1 MSGVHTTIPK
11 PSFCSGLSVLLI
23 HEHFTIAF
31 CHTSTCI
38 SEQVVWNKFSTRP
51 CLVHF
56 QGMLYRSCRVSCK
69 LHAVVVA
76 HMTTEQTAA
85 ATFITRNIAHA
96 VYVDEPLNMFSYWL
110 ILI

>member
-11 PSFCSGLSVLLI
+11 PSFCSGLSVVLI

-31 CHTSTCI
+31 CHTSTCT
-38 SEQVVWNKFSTRP
+38 SEQVVWNNSPHIRVSSIFMS
-51 CLVHF
+51 C
-56 QGMLYRSCRVSCK
+56 MLNRCCRVSCK

-85 ATFITRNIAHA
+85 ATCIT
-96 VYVDEPLNMFSYWL
+96 
-110 ILI
+110 

>member
-51 CLVHF
+51 CLAFSGDAVQKL
-56 QGMLYRSCRVSCK
+56 QGVL
-69 LHAVVVA
+69 
-76 HMTTEQTAA
+76 Q
-85 ATFITRNIAHA
+85 ATCSSGCTHDN
-96 VYVDEPLNMFSYWL
+96 
-110 ILI
+110 